1 MADPRVS
8 LFLIQQLHGAQQ
20 GTQMINGD
28 KECSQCMKASR
39 WGRHANSNGQSLL
52 STSRVRIFGL
62 LMCLVILGRA
72 TAIGVM
78 RGGRIVADIPRQ
90 YATEESIMTAA
101 TEQAMDSVVATA

>member
-1 MADPRVS
+1 MN
-8 LFLIQQLHGAQQ
+8 
-20 GTQMINGD
+20 NGD
-28 KECSQCMKASR
+28 KESSQCMNASR

-62 LMCLVILGRA
+62 LMCLVTGRA

-90 YATEESIMTAA
+90 YATEESMMAAA